1 MITLCLENYTPM
13 DLLIIGAIS
22 FAILIISFILG
33 YYIGLT
39 KGRNEKIHF

>member
-1 MITLCLENYTPM
+1 MILFIENYTPM
-13 DLLIIGAIS
+13 DLIIMGAIS
-22 FAILIISFILG
+22 FAILIIPFILG